1 MVAFMITL
9 IAFFGVAIIN
19 VFTYIGVD
27 LGSVFPVLYL
37 SFVII
42 FIMTSILFFKEARR
56 SGSFRNRINLS
67 AAYSA
72 LSKLERWLIS
82 AGGVYVAICFFINM
96 FYMSDGGT
104 GIYEGQF
111 AILDK
116 GSFQRFIT
124 EEMYHQYRLI
134 EIRTVTSAFMLMGLI
149 AIVGYY
155 HTNFVTN
162 REDEKPVQ
170 QD

>member
-1 MVAFMITL
+1 MMALIITL
-9 IAFFGVAIIN
+9 IAFFGVVIIN

-27 LGSVFPVLYL
+27 LGSVFPVLYV
-37 SFVII
+37 SFIVI

-56 SGSFRNRINLS
+56 SGRFRNRINLS

-104 GIYEGQF
+104 GIYEGKY

-124 EEMYHQYRLI
+124 EEMYHKYQLI
-134 EIRTVTSAFMLMGLI
+134 EIRMITATFMLMGLI

-155 HTNFVTN
+155 HMNFVN
-162 REDEKPVQ
+162 NDERRE
-170 QD
+170 